1 MSKAVIK
8 IENLSKRYENDVLA
22 LDNISLEIY
31 EGEIFSLLG
40 PNGAGKTT
48 LIKIITGQ
56 LSLTTGEVY
65 VLGINHNDF
74 LKSEARFK
82 VSYVPQENVIW
93 ENLTVEENLEIMGAM
108 YKLPKKTIK
117 EKINYLLKEFDLE
130 EARVRMAS
138 KLSGGMKRKLSIAMA
153 LINDPEILI
162 LDEPTAGLDPRTRA
176 AMLATLEKLRELGKT
191 ILLTTHIV
199 EEVERLADRV
209 AIIHRGKIIKIDS
222 PDILK
227 QQSCGKEVLDL
238 LFDELNDDV
247 VSLVSKLV
255 GENNIAIAGDK
266 IIIRENNLTEILEK
280 IKRNQALMDHV
291 LTISIRKTNLED
303 AFLFLTGQTL
313 EGE

>member
-1 MSKAVIK
+1 MSKAVVK

-22 LDNISLEIY
+22 LDNVSFEIY

-74 LKSEARFK
+74 LKSEARFR

-108 YKLPKKTIK
+108 YKLPKKMIK
-117 EKINYLLKEFDLE
+117 EKINHLLREFDLE
-130 EARVRMAS
+130 EAKKRLAS

-209 AIIHRGKIIKIDS
+209 AIIHRGRIIKIDS

-227 QQSCGKEVLDL
+227 QESCGKEVLDL
-238 LFDELNDDV
+238 LFDELNNEV
-247 VSLVSKLV
+247 ISLVSKLV

-266 IIIRENNLTEILEK
+266 IIIRENILTEILEE
-280 IKRNQALMDHV
+280 IKRNQALMDRI
-291 LTISIRKTNLED
+291 LTISIRKANLED